1 MTTTFPEGFIWGTAT
16 ASYQVEGAIREDGR
30 TPSIWDIFC
39 AQPGTVADGS
49 SGEVACDQYHRYPED
64 IALMRDLGVKAYR
77 LSIAWPRIVPSVD
90 GAVNQLGIDHY
101 RRELDLLRESGILPV
116 VTLYHWDLP
125 QYLEDRGGWTNRDT
139 ALRFGDYADALA
151 RGLGDRV
158 GIWTTLNEPWC
169 SAYLGY
175 GSGVH
180 APGVR
185 DYGKAL
191 AAVHHLNLAH
201 GLGVQAIRARLGETA
216 NISTVLNLAA
226 NIAQTES
233 EADLAAKHRADLI
246 ANEVFLSPMFE
257 GHYNPEIFEVTKP
270 YTDWS
275 FVHDGDEE
283 FIHQPVQSLG
293 VNYYS
298 TTHVRYRD
306 ATAAAAS
313 AVAGVAASVARPV
326 SPAER
331 NPMPAQDIVE
341 GLPPAGELT
350 AMGWNQEPQGLT
362 TLLTELSARFPG
374 LDLFVSE
381 NGSAWN
387 DEVSADP
394 AAPNGIIVHDPRR
407 VAYLEAHVR
416 AVADAIAA
424 GAAVKGYFAWS
435 LLDNFEWAL
444 GYSKRFGIIRV
455 DYDTQK
461 RIWKDSAL
469 RLREIVVRNAI

>member
-1 MTTTFPEGFIWGTAT
+1 MTTTFPGDFLWGTAT

-30 TPSIWDIFC
+30 TPSIWDTFC
-39 AQPGTVADGS
+39 EHPGTVADGS
-49 SGEVACDQYHRYPED
+49 SGEIACDQYHRYPED
-64 IALMRDLGVKAYR
+64 IALMHELGVKAYR
-77 LSIAWPRIVPSVD
+77 LSIAWPRIVPNAD

-101 RRELDLLRESGILPV
+101 RRELDALREAGIMPV

-125 QYLEDRGGWTNRDT
+125 QYLEDHGGWARRDT
-139 ALRFGDYADALA
+139 ALRFADYADAIA
-151 RGLGDRV
+151 SGLGDRV

-201 GLGVQAIRARLGETA
+201 GLGVQAIRAHLGGTA
-216 NISTVLNLAA
+216 KVSSVLNLAV
-226 NIAQTES
+226 NIAQTDS
-233 EADLAAKHRADLI
+233 EADMAAKHRADLI
-246 ANEVFLSPMFE
+246 ANEVFLGPMLE
-257 GHYNPEIFEVTKP
+257 GRYDPEIFEVTKP

-283 FIHQPVQSLG
+283 LIRQPMQSLG

-306 ATAAAAS
+306 TAAAVS
-313 AVAGVAASVARPV
+313 AAGGVAASVARPV

-341 GLPPAGELT
+341 ALPPAGELT

-362 TLLTELSARFPG
+362 SLLTELGARFPD

-381 NGSAWN
+381 NGSAWD
-387 DEVSADP
+387 DEVTAD
-394 AAPNGIIVHDPRR
+394 ADEPNGMIVHDPRR

-424 GAAVKGYFAWS
+424 GAKVKGYFAWS

-455 DYDTQK
+455 DYDTQQ

-469 RLREIVVRNAI
+469 RLRAIVAHNAI